1 MATVLTQTRE
11 LDSARRVSEAG
22 LTLTRQAEDLVN
34 LAGLLFT
41 MAILDRL
48 AGNLAEARA
57 HLAEGTEIAVRNGDH
72 VNLTNLIEEC
82 GSLCAETGRWADAV
96 TLWAAHTADRKRR
109 GLPRGTVNRS
119 GSY

>member
-1 MATVLTQTRE
+1 LATVLTQTRE

-109 GLPRGTVNRS
+109 GLPRWTVNRS